1 MQHPFVLAVI
11 VLGFAWMW
19 GINRGTA
26 VAADTY
32 KRRQPSSPADVVP
45 IQLTV
50 ITTNDMHSSVQCYL
64 LIYPITFTPCAI
76 PNTSADTD
84 TARLSSTRIAMP
96 SCSAR
101 RADGCCSA
109 DSTPSRKSGGY
120 SRLTSTIGR
129 IKADR
134 ADAATPSIVLTLDAG
149 DWYSGTIFSA
159 LGTLLAAPLHARL
172 PG

>member
-50 ITTNDMHSSVQCYL
+50 ITTNDMHSSVQCY
-64 LIYPITFTPCAI
+64 PITLTPCAI

-84 TARLSSTRIAMP
+84 TARLSF
-96 SCSAR
+96 
-101 RADGCCSA
+101 
-109 DSTPSRKSGGY
+109 TPCAIPNTM
-120 SRLTSTIGR
+120 L
-129 IKADR
+129 
-134 ADAATPSIVLTLDAG
+134 
-149 DWYSGTIFSA
+149 
-159 LGTLLAAPLHARL
+159 TLLAFPPHVLPCRLAL
-172 PG
+172 PGERTGAAAPIPHLLGRVAAILGSLPQSVESKLIEQMLLLLRSY